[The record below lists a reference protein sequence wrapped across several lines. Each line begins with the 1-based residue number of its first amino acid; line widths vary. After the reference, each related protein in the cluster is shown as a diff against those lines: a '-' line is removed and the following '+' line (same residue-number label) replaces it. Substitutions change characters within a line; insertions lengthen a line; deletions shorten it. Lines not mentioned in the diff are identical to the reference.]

1 MVNKLIVNDTTFE
14 SLNLKKYLPVIKNFY
29 NQNNTSNQKDMQMFQ
44 NIMYFLN
51 HIGKVYLS
59 NFLTD
64 EQVKRFVLEPK
75 ILSSLGNYYKKSK
88 RTAIDINYVFE
99 SIKNKDLASLIGTTI
114 HECSHYAEHLL
125 YSKTSMETIQND
137 AFYNLS
143 LKVEDSKKL
152 FAELVGDV
160 IVPILEKS
168 HNIVFDPAMIK
179 SDALKVVYYN
189 APFEKEARDL
199 QEQALITLGELFAK
213 KTDDQTTK
221 IKILQNFFTNTK
233 NQTGMGQIKKYDLDN
248 STTPILKLIK
258 NLPAEDFVLMLDA
271 IKKYADKFETS
282 QYYETFDK
290 NDFVRSKCYDYFLTY
305 YISRMNEK
313 QEKSFFKHLQKTN
326 NLELLDHL
334 DKVLL
339 RYNNFNNN
347 LKKLLKTKL
356 FKDIITHEIS
366 LEEIINF
373 GKIDLVKICAK
384 QASLSGNLEL
394 IFEFVSRLEHGIVD
408 CEEKNKYLSS
418 GTFFN
423 LVEDSLL
430 TWKRVI
436 NFAITNRDFATAK
449 KLVAQSKLAKSL
461 AHFAALDKKWFDEI
475 DTFAN
480 SIQEKIAKLTKIKY
494 KPLKNCEFEK

>member
-1 MVNKLIVNDTTFE
+1 MVNKLIINDTTFK
-14 SLNLKKYLPVIKNFY
+14 SLNLKTYLPVIEKFY
-29 NQNNTSNQKDMQMFQ
+29 NQNSTSNQKDMQMFQ
-44 NIMYFLN
+44 NVMYLLN

-125 YSKTSMETIQND
+125 YSKTSIETIQND

-143 LKVEDSKKL
+143 LKTEDGKKMFL
-152 FAELVGDV
+152 NLIGDV

-168 HNIVFDPAMIK
+168 HNIVLDPEIIK
-179 SDALKVVYYN
+179 SDALKIVYYS

-199 QEQALITLGELFAK
+199 QEQALITLGGLFAEK
-213 KTDDQTTK
+213 IDDQTTK
-221 IKILQNFFTNTK
+221 IKVLQNFFTNTK
-233 NQTGMGQIKKYDLDN
+233 NQTGLGQIKKYDLNN
-248 STTPILKLIK
+248 STTQILKLIK
-258 NLPAEDFVLMLDA
+258 DLPAEDFVLMLNA
-271 IKKYADKFETS
+271 IKKYADSFEPN
-282 QYYETFDK
+282 QHYEIFDK
-290 NDFVRSKCYDYFLTY
+290 NDFVCSKCYDYFLTY

-313 QEKSFFKHLQKTN
+313 QEKSFFKYLQKTN
-326 NLELLDHL
+326 NSDLLNHL

-339 RYNNFNNN
+339 RYNSFNDN
-347 LKKLLKTKL
+347 LKKMLKKKP
-356 FKDIITHEIS
+356 FKDIITHETS

-384 QASLSGNLEL
+384 EASLSGNLEL

-408 CEEKNKYLSS
+408 GEEKHKYLSS

-423 LVEDSLL
+423 LVEDALL

-436 NFAITNRDFATAK
+436 NLAITNRDFITAK
-449 KLVAQSKLAKSL
+449 KLIAQSRLAKSL
-461 AHFAALDKKWFDEI
+461 ANFAALDKKWFEQI

-480 SIQEKIAKLTKIKY
+480 SIQEKIAKSTKIKY